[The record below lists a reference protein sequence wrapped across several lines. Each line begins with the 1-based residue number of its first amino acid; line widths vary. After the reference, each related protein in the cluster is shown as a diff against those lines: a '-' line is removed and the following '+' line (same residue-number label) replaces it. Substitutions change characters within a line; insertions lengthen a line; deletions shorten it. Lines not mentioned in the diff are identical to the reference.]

1 MNTKIKLLQLG
12 KTQVDLLRELRNRGY
27 TSMIP
32 ATVSSIINRKLNTPL
47 AFKVRAEIDKILDE
61 WEEEKNSK

>member
-12 KTQVDLLRELRNRGY
+12 KTQVDLLHELRNRGY

-32 ATVSSIINRKLNTPL
+32 ATVSSIINKKLNTPL
-47 AFKVRAEIDKILDE
+47 AFKVRAEIEKILDE
-61 WEEEKNSK
+61 WEEEKNGK